1 MKGIDSMKNVEI
13 KSFFKRQVVEKV
25 IIIIASIA
33 LIYLLISLYF
43 LNHFFFRTVL
53 NGVDVSLKAYD
64 DIEDIFERYTHD
76 YELLL
81 FERNDETE
89 KIKGTDIG
97 LQYNKENSVSKI
109 YSMQSSLKWFPSLFK
124 EQKYNV
130 NDLVV
135 YNAESLKNRI
145 NELNCLNKKVTEP
158 KNVSF
163 RYLNGSYL
171 MVKER
176 YGNKINKI
184 KLMKTIKTGIL
195 KGETKLDLNEKLCYI
210 NPKYTVNSRKA
221 METRKLLDKYVKS
234 KITYLFGNE
243 KEVLAGNVINKWL
256 TVDDDLEVVIDEAG
270 VMEYVQALS
279 KKYDTIGVTR
289 EFKTSTGKIVEVKGG
304 IYGWKINVAK
314 ETKALLE
321 HIQQG
326 EIIEK
331 EPKYAQK
338 AFSREKNDI
347 GNTYVEINI
356 TRQHVWFYKDGKMII
371 QGPVVTG
378 NPSRGNSTKLGTFML
393 NYKIKG
399 ATLRGPGYEAE
410 VTYWMPFYGNIGLH
424 DASWR
429 YSFGGDIYKRR
440 GSHGCVNAPKHLA
453 KVIFENIEEGTPIIC
468 YEE

>member
-1 MKGIDSMKNVEI
+1 MKNI
-13 KSFFKRQVVEKV
+13 KIKGFFRRQVVEKV
-25 IIIIASIA
+25 VIIIASIA

-43 LNHFFFRTVL
+43 INHFFFRTVI
-53 NGVDVSLKAYD
+53 NGADVSLKAYD
-64 DIEDIFERYTHD
+64 DIEEIFERYTHD
-76 YELLL
+76 YELML

-89 KIKGTDIG
+89 KIKGADIG
-97 LQYNKENSVSKI
+97 LRYNKKNSVSKI
-109 YSMQSSLKWFPSLFK
+109 YSMQSSLGWFPSLFK

-130 NDLVV
+130 NDLFV
-135 YNAESLKNRI
+135 YNTEELKSKI
-145 NELNCLNKKVTEP
+145 NELECLNKKITEP
-158 KNVSF
+158 KNVGFKYS
-163 RYLNGSYL
+163 NGSYL

-176 YGNKINKI
+176 YGNKTDKV
-184 KLMKTIKTGIL
+184 KLVKTIKTGIL
-195 KGETKLDLNEKLCYI
+195 TGVTKIDLDEKQCYI
-210 NPKYTVNSRKA
+210 NPKYTINSQKA
-221 METRKLLDKYVKS
+221 METRKLLDKYVKA
-234 KITYLFGNE
+234 KITYLFGSEN
-243 KEVLAGNVINKWL
+243 EVLTGNIINKWL
-256 TVDDDLEVVIDEAG
+256 TVDEELEVVIDEAEA
-270 VMEYVQALS
+270 MKYVQALG

-289 EFKTSTGKIVEVKGG
+289 DFKTSTGKIVEVKGG
-304 IYGWKINVAK
+304 IYGWKINKAK
-314 ETKALLE
+314 ETEALLG
-321 HIQQG
+321 HIKQG
-326 EIIEK
+326 ESIEK
-331 EPKYAQK
+331 EPQYSQK

-378 NPSRGNSTKLGTFML
+378 NPSKGNSTKLGTFML

-399 ATLRGPGYEAE
+399 ATLRGPGYEAK

-453 KVIFENIEEGTPIIC
+453 KIIFEYIEEGTPIIC